1 MIKKL
6 LPILLLAIGTGA
18 GVGAGIMLKPAPEE
32 HAEGEEGASD
42 EAHSEDKAKGD
53 KKKASKDKDGEPEEA
68 TVEYVKLPNQFVVP
82 VVHGEKITSL
92 VVLTLNIEVEA
103 GTSEAVRQR
112 EPKIRDLFLRVLFD
126 HANMG
131 GFRGSF
137 TKSENMDLLREALRE
152 VAQKEMGE
160 IITDVLILDIVRQD
174 SK

>member
-6 LPILLLAIGTGA
+6 LPIILLIIGTGA

-32 HAEGEEGASD
+32 HVEGEEGATD
-42 EAHSEDKAKGD
+42 EAHGEKVAKP
-53 KKKASKDKDGEPEEA
+53 KASKKEDGEKEEP

-92 VVLTLNIEVEA
+92 VVLTLNLEVEA
-103 GTSEAVRQR
+103 GTAEGVRAR
-112 EPKIRDLFLRVLFD
+112 EPKLRDLFLRVLFD

-137 TKSENMDLLREALRE
+137 TKSENMDLLREGLRE

-160 IITDVLILDIVRQD
+160 TIQDVLILDIVRQD